1 MYLILNKL
9 LLVNWSRVSEHMLAF
24 FILLKCY
31 KNFVMSLD
39 SVFLLID
46 IFIHRIIL
54 LLMPKEGLILKKI
67 IKFFKLLKR
76 RIDILNA
83 EAELKFILENK

>member
-1 MYLILNKL
+1 MLFIVSICYDT
-9 LLVNWSRVSEHMLAF
+9 LV
-24 FILLKCY
+24 IPI
-31 KNFVMSLD
+31 D

-46 IFIHRIIL
+46 IFIFGIIL
-54 LLMPKEGLILKKI
+54 LLMPKDGLILKKI

-83 EAELKFILENK
+83 EAELKFILENQ

>member
-1 MYLILNKL
+1 M
-9 LLVNWSRVSEHMLAF
+9 
-24 FILLKCY
+24 
-31 KNFVMSLD
+31 D

-46 IFIHRIIL
+46 ILMLRIIL

-67 IKFFKLLKR
+67 IKFFTLLKR

-83 EAELKFILENK
+83 EAELKFIFENK

>member
-1 MYLILNKL
+1 M
-9 LLVNWSRVSEHMLAF
+9 
-24 FILLKCY
+24 
-31 KNFVMSLD
+31 D
-39 SVFLLID
+39 SAFLLID
-46 IFIHRIIL
+46 ILIIGIIL
-54 LLMPKEGLILKKI
+54 LLMTKEGLILKKI

>member
-1 MYLILNKL
+1 M
-9 LLVNWSRVSEHMLAF
+9 
-24 FILLKCY
+24 
-31 KNFVMSLD
+31 D

-46 IFIHRIIL
+46 IFILKIIL
-54 LLMPKEGLILKKI
+54 LMMPKECLILKKI

-83 EAELKFILENK
+83 ETELNFILENQ

>member
-1 MYLILNKL
+1 M
-9 LLVNWSRVSEHMLAF
+9 
-24 FILLKCY
+24 
-31 KNFVMSLD
+31 D

-46 IFIHRIIL
+46 ILILRIIL

-67 IKFFKLLKR
+67 IKFFKLLSR
-76 RIDILNA
+76 RIDILNS

>member
-1 MYLILNKL
+1 M
-9 LLVNWSRVSEHMLAF
+9 
-24 FILLKCY
+24 
-31 KNFVMSLD
+31 D

-46 IFIHRIIL
+46 IFILKIIL
-54 LLMPKEGLILKKI
+54 LLVPKEGLILKRI

-83 EAELKFILENK
+83 EAELKFILENQ

>member
-1 MYLILNKL
+1 M
-9 LLVNWSRVSEHMLAF
+9 
-24 FILLKCY
+24 
-31 KNFVMSLD
+31 D

-46 IFIHRIIL
+46 IFTLRIIL

-67 IKFFKLLKR
+67 IKFFILFKR

>member
-1 MYLILNKL
+1 M
-9 LLVNWSRVSEHMLAF
+9 
-24 FILLKCY
+24 
-31 KNFVMSLD
+31 D

-46 IFIHRIIL
+46 ILIRRIIL

-76 RIDILNA
+76 RIDILSA
-83 EAELKFILENK
+83 ETELKFILENN

>member
-1 MYLILNKL
+1 M
-9 LLVNWSRVSEHMLAF
+9 
-24 FILLKCY
+24 
-31 KNFVMSLD
+31 D

-46 IFIHRIIL
+46 IFILRIIL
-54 LLMPKEGLILKKI
+54 LLVPNESLILKKI

-76 RIDILNA
+76 KIDIYNA

>member
-1 MYLILNKL
+1 M
-9 LLVNWSRVSEHMLAF
+9 
-24 FILLKCY
+24 
-31 KNFVMSLD
+31 D

-46 IFIHRIIL
+46 IFVLRIIL
-54 LLMPKEGLILKKI
+54 LMMAKEGLILKKI
-67 IKFFKLLKR
+67 IKYFKLLKR